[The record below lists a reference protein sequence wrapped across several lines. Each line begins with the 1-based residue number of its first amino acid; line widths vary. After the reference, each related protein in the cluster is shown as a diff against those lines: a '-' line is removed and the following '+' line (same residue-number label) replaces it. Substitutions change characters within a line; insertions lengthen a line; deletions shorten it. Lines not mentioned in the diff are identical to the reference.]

1 MYDDADATLYEVS
14 PLACEVLTLLH
25 GQPARTA
32 VDLVRSLIGE
42 APDEQE
48 VLLMEDMLGK
58 LVDLGV
64 LTCPSP

>member
-1 MYDDADATLYEVS
+1 MYEDADANLYEVS

-25 GQPARTA
+25 GQPSRNA
-32 VDLVRSLIGE
+32 VDLVLYLIGE

-48 VLLMEDMLGK
+48 VLLIEDMLGK